1 MVHTELYRAILTHGT
16 LRYRAAPSIP
26 VLYRTVDQKACQKE
40 VAQKLVLKL
49 STLPYFP
56 RLLRRGE
63 GDEEKIVAKK
73 SSPREV
79 LQPQSSSVAAQSEVL
94 SLFLPLL
101 PLSLSF
107 SIAVARL
114 IPLGSRRRWWKL
126 IIIGMYKAVRG

>member
-1 MVHTELYRAILTHGT
+1 
-16 LRYRAAPSIP
+16 
-26 VLYRTVDQKACQKE
+26 
-40 VAQKLVLKL
+40 KL

-63 GDEEKIVAKK
+63 GDKEKIVAKK